1 MHLENCIGNKCF
13 LGEVLKKEKYLHSEN
28 RKYSMVLKNSGNLEI
43 FCGTVLIWASNSY
56 DSRIDGLYF
65 KHDAYNSWSYLVA
78 LGESSSTIKWILH
91 GDDDN
96 TYLLILQND
105 GNLVLYSSSRDWYN
119 PSGFQAALDTYG
131 KCSNGKDL

>member
-1 MHLENCIGNKCF
+1 MHLENCIGNKCL

-43 FCGTVLIWASNSY
+43 FCGRVLIWASNSY

-78 LGESSSTIKWILH
+78 LGKSSSTIKWILH
-91 GDDDN
+91 GDDHN

>member
-43 FCGTVLIWASNSY
+43 FCGRVLIWASNSY

>member
-1 MHLENCIGNKCF
+1 
-13 LGEVLKKEKYLHSEN
+13 
-28 RKYSMVLKNSGNLEI
+28 MVLKNSGNLEI